1 METNNGKRPD
11 SVARNTV
18 DGFVNYERR
27 PVERRRYTLD
37 YAMRRPADPEP
48 RPYVRPEVP
57 TPAVAVAAPV
67 SAPPAPMADAPAP
80 QKKKVRIDMSLP
92 GAEPIDPKKTRFKRR
107 VKLVRHRAFQTVM
120 VAMALLIGSGALLF
134 AQGFFNAKKVFKGGA
149 QAAALASE
157 VDPNALR
164 GEGEGRVNIL
174 LLGIGGIGHEAP
186 DLSDTMIVASIDPVN
201 NTASLLSVPR
211 DLWVKIPG
219 TRASGKINSAYEVG
233 KYAYLHKMD
242 SSNSNT
248 EAVKAG
254 FKTADQAI
262 EQVLGIDIHYNML
275 VNFSSFRQ
283 AVDTVGGVTI
293 NVPENLYDPTMAW
306 ENGGNP
312 TLAKAGVQQ
321 FDGKHALIYVRSRET
336 SSDFARSQRQRA
348 LILALKEKIVTL
360 GTLSNPLKI
369 SKLMSAFGNNVVT
382 DLSLN
387 DASRLYS
394 LTKGIGDSKVT
405 SLGLAD
411 GTTKLVKTGRIGN
424 QSVVLPVAGQDNYD
438 DIRLYVRKSLPDGYI
453 TKENARVA
461 VLNGTVIEGLATE
474 KADDLKSYGYNV
486 TRVESAPTA
495 AYERT
500 VLVDLTHG
508 KDKYTK
514 HYLEQRFG
522 VHATT
527 SLPDSTLQKA
537 GTDFILILGSDET
550 SSR

>member
-1 METNNGKRPD
+1 METNNGKRPE

-18 DGFVNYERR
+18 DGFVNYRERT
-27 PVERRRYTLD
+27 VRRYSLD
-37 YAMRRPADPEP
+37 YAMRRPAPVDS
-48 RPYVRPEVP
+48 RPYARPASLE
-57 TPAVAVAAPV
+57 TAIA
-67 SAPPAPMADAPAP
+67 APAP
-80 QKKKVRIDMSLP
+80 TPVAETPVAPTKKRVRIDMSLP
-92 GAEPIDPKKTRFKRR
+92 GAEPLDPKKTRFKRR
-107 VKLVRHRAFQTVM
+107 VKLVRHRAFQTAM

-149 QAAALASE
+149 QAAALSSE
-157 VDPNALR
+157 VDPNALK
-164 GEGEGRVNIL
+164 GEGEGRINIL

-201 NTASLLSVPR
+201 KTASLLSVPR
-211 DLWVKIPG
+211 DLWVKVPG
-219 TRASGKINSAYEVG
+219 SKTTGKINAAYEVG

-242 SSNSNT
+242 SSNNNT
-248 EAVKAG
+248 QAIKAG
-254 FKTADQAI
+254 FKTADETV

-275 VNFSSFRQ
+275 VNFASFKQ
-283 AVDTVGGVTI
+283 AVDTVGGVTV
-293 NVPENLYDPTMAW
+293 NVPEDLYDPTMAW
-306 ENGGNP
+306 ENGGNSV
-312 TLAKAGVQQ
+312 LAKAGVQQ

-369 SKLMSAFGNNVVT
+369 SKLMNAFGNNVVT

-387 DASRLYS
+387 DASRLYT
-394 LTKGIGDSKVT
+394 LTKGIGDSGVK

-411 GTTKLVKTGRIGN
+411 GTTRLVTTGRVGN

-438 DIRLYVRKSLPDGYI
+438 AIHMFVRKSLPDGFI
-453 TKENARVA
+453 TKENSRV
-461 VLNGTVIEGLATE
+461 VILNGTMIDGLATE
-474 KADDLKSYGYNV
+474 KADDLKTYGYNV
-486 TRVESAPTA
+486 VRVDSAPTA
-495 AYERT
+495 AYQRT

-514 HYLEQRFG
+514 HYMEQRFG
-522 VHATT
+522 VRATT
-527 SLPDSTLQKA
+527 SLPDNTLQNR